1 MKQHMK
7 LMAQVDPPLPQEQ
20 SSRFPVLLKAMEEEL
35 SPYRKARINH
45 VSGSVR
51 NVVMMWEIAHLNRS
65 VYFFGP
71 SFSSTA
77 ERKDRADLLA
87 DICAERRKEK
97 SIAVVSVNNLNEM
110 QHFPSA
116 RFINLDNH
124 GNIVLTGI
132 VSETFSDKQ
141 GKLSEEIFRDRC
153 GKPPVA

>member
-7 LMAQVDPPLPQEQ
+7 LMAQVDPPLPHEQ

-35 SPYRKARINH
+35 HPYRKVRIDH
-45 VSGSVR
+45 VSGLVR

-71 SFSSTA
+71 SFSSIA
-77 ERKDRADLLA
+77 ERKDCADLLA
-87 DICAERRKEK
+87 DICAEQRKEK
-97 SIAVVSVNNLNEM
+97 SMAVVSVNNVNEM

-116 RFINLDNH
+116 RFINLDNQ
-124 GNIVLTGI
+124 GNIQLTGI

>member
-1 MKQHMK
+1 
-7 LMAQVDPPLPQEQ
+7 
-20 SSRFPVLLKAMEEEL
+20 
-35 SPYRKARINH
+35 
-45 VSGSVR
+45 
-51 NVVMMWEIAHLNRS
+51 MMWEIAHLNRS